1 MSQRTTITL
10 SKLKSMS
17 GPSIAELVQE
27 EGTVSVMLNGEHGF
41 DITPPLNALDEKFM
55 AISHYLGKAVKTEM
69 NNKFKALRVEDM
81 FDLRI
86 KKLKV
91 SDIIDL
97 EEFDEMLVGVSSSG
111 IAAPS
116 ATSSLF
122 SEDEINPQA
131 EDKMLLESAEQDDD
145 FLPAPFPPNSAEED
159 EFAPDDTGH
168 VELDTPPNEEFFDG
182 LTPDDELP
190 AVEDEVS
197 YQGGDELFD
206 EGSLLSEDAPAQ
218 PLTGQVQEELYLDE
232 LGELGDQSQ
241 AEGDEPEED
250 EGEDD
255 FDDDTPLI
263 RRLFVKK

>member
-27 EGTVSVMLNGEHGF
+27 EGTVSVILNGEHGF
-41 DITPPLNALDEKFM
+41 DIIPPLNALDEKFM
-55 AISHYLGKAVKTEM
+55 AISHYLGRAVKTEM

-111 IAAPS
+111 SAAPS
-116 ATSSLF
+116 VTSALF

-131 EDKMLLESAEQDDD
+131 EDEMLLETAEQDDD

-168 VELDTPPNEEFFDG
+168 VELDTPPNEEFFEG

-190 AVEDEVS
+190 AVENGVS
-197 YQGGDELFD
+197 YVGGDELFD
-206 EGSLLSEDAPAQ
+206 EDSLLGEEPIEQVPAEQ
-218 PLTGQVQEELYLDE
+218 AEEELYIDE
-232 LGELGDQSQ
+232 LGELE
-241 AEGDEPEED
+241 AEPQEENSDVADEE
-250 EGEDD
+250 EDD